1 MYIALLN
8 WQVVDAGNTLLHE
21 SVFVELSILI
31 AVRTEPVAEIIMPF
45 VSKPDSHSVVPK
57 SPKLFDICHLRIDA

>member
-8 WQVVDAGNTLLHE
+8 WQVVDAGNTPPYE

-31 AVRTEPVAEIIMPF
+31 AVGTEPVAGIIMPF
-45 VSKPDSHSVVPK
+45 ISKSDSNSVVPK